1 MNCCF
6 VSFFLGRGKGMN
18 FLPYV
23 SVQCPACSAESFFK
37 VSVES
42 TAFSVFCCRAATASP
57 FPISSFSQGYTGFR
71 EWYRCGSLLLP
82 SPYAG
87 TVSPF
92 RSPEYGHAQG
102 FVVTGINVSGWN
114 TRIPSERK
122 NSRKF
127 CRVRRYTVT
136 TDTTLPFSTTTIR
149 ILHQNRRDR
158 EGHLRHPVPV
168 YKD

>member
-57 FPISSFSQGYTGFR
+57 FPISSFSQGYTGFC

-102 FVVTGINVSGWN
+102 FVVTGINVWMEY
-114 TRIPSERK
+114 P
-122 NSRKF
+122 
-127 CRVRRYTVT
+127 
-136 TDTTLPFSTTTIR
+136 DTIR
-149 ILHQNRRDR
+149 AEKQPEVLPCSSLHGDNRHDPAVFHYHHSYPSSKSARSGR
-158 EGHLRHPVPV
+158 VSSPSRTRL
-168 YKD
+168 

>member
-1 MNCCF
+1 
-6 VSFFLGRGKGMN
+6 MN

-87 TVSPF
+87 TISPF

-102 FVVTGINVSGWN
+102 FVVTGINVWMEY
-114 TRIPSERK
+114 P
-122 NSRKF
+122 
-127 CRVRRYTVT
+127 
-136 TDTTLPFSTTTIR
+136 DTIR
-149 ILHQNRRDR
+149 AEKQPEVLPCSSLHGDNRHDPAVFYYHHSYPSSKSARSGR
-158 EGHLRHPVPV
+158 ASSPSRTRL
-168 YKD
+168 

>member
-6 VSFFLGRGKGMN
+6 VSFFIGRGKGMN

-71 EWYRCGSLLLP
+71 EWYRCGSLRLP

-92 RSPEYGHAQG
+92 RSPEYGHAQE
-102 FVVTGINVSGWN
+102 FVVTGINVWMEY
-114 TRIPSERK
+114 P
-122 NSRKF
+122 
-127 CRVRRYTVT
+127 
-136 TDTTLPFSTTTIR
+136 DTIR
-149 ILHQNRRDR
+149 AEKQPEVLPCLSSHGDNRHDPAVFHYHHSYPSSKSARSGR
-158 EGHLRHPVPV
+158 ASSPSRTRL
-168 YKD
+168 